1 MKILSDNPKFLDEI
15 YNDLKRKKVESTQ
28 NFKKIDGGMG
38 DVTSYLD
45 LALNLAPVYA
55 GTLITYLTY
64 RLTQKKNYIH
74 FKYKDGL
81 ELKFDNLS
89 KEELKKKELQI
100 REDIANNRLKYIY
113 IG

>member
-1 MKILSDNPKFLDEI
+1 MKILSEHPKLLDEVF
-15 YNDLKRKKVESTQ
+15 NDLKRKKVESTK
-28 NFKKIDGGMG
+28 NFKEIDGGMG
-38 DVTSYLD
+38 DVTSYLE
-45 LALNLAPVYA
+45 LIFNLAPVYA

-64 RLTQKKNYIH
+64 RLTQKKNYLH

-89 KEELKKKELQI
+89 KNELKKKEQQI
-100 REDIANNRLKYIY
+100 RKDIANNKLEFIY

>member
-1 MKILSDNPKFLDEI
+1 MQIISNESLLLDEVF
-15 YNDLKRKKVESTQ
+15 NDLKRKKVKSTK
-28 NFKKIDGGMG
+28 NFKEIDGGMG

-64 RLTQKKNYIH
+64 RLTQKKNYLH
-74 FKYKDGL
+74 FKYKDGV
-81 ELKFDNLS
+81 EVKFDNLS
-89 KEELKKKELQI
+89 KDELKKKELQI
-100 REDIANNRLKYIY
+100 REDIANNKLEFIY